1 MLLGLMIFGAIAFG
15 LVALYVRFAVDTIDG
30 RDWMERQ
37 VR

>member
-1 MLLGLMIFGAIAFG
+1 MLLGLMIFGAVVVG

-30 RDWMERQ
+30 QDWMERQ